1 WATIGGSLWSSPSQ
15 TNPSVNWCRAKSRGM
30 AANSNSRLCFTSVS
44 VATPMAPSM
53 ALPTKLA
60 LAEKHT
66 KPSAWV
72 HTHHNVRLDGGF
84 GEISF
89 VAAAV
94 TVGGLTDLRSN
105 DRCMQS
111 VTRGRDYF

>member
-1 WATIGGSLWSSPSQ
+1 MA
-15 TNPSVNWCRAKSRGM
+15 AKS
-30 AANSNSRLCFTSVS
+30 SSLLCFTSVS
-44 VATPMAPSM
+44 VATPMAPRT

-66 KPSAWV
+66 KPSGWL

-94 TVGGLTDLRSN
+94 TVGVSPISGAMTDVCRASPAEEIISGILAFRSKRHLFPRPYEYF
-105 DRCMQS
+105 DRRTPDQ
-111 VTRGRDYF
+111 F